1 MLSPFSDPANEVS
14 APPGDFESNYRHLKS
29 IINSA
34 LKQGTPLEDL
44 HLIPKQI
51 SPGKQS
57 KHLSQ
62 DDLLKLLHVIRR
74 IKVRYEKLLQSPV
87 PRELERDIM
96 AKSPEKRL
104 PWEDEALEKQAQW
117 RRDVNVVRA
126 RVRKELNDHLNAEF
140 FRGD

>member
-29 IINSA
+29 IINKA

-62 DDLLKLLHVIRR
+62 DDLTQTASRDTANQGPLREAVA
-74 IKVRYEKLLQSPV
+74 V
-87 PRELERDIM
+87 PGSLGN
-96 AKSPEKRL
+96 
-104 PWEDEALEKQAQW
+104 W
-117 RRDVNVVRA
+117 
-126 RVRKELNDHLNAEF
+126 NAIF
-140 FRGD
+140 